1 MPKPKIGLSMLYTLS
16 QPFSSMI
23 RRLGKIETKYVE
35 IVDDGLHTLNKRRI
49 SKLND
54 AANSRSLTF
63 TVHCPFAD
71 INIASPSKPMLKASL
86 KRLRQ
91 SMEYANELNA
101 ALFVLHGG
109 LHGGISPFYPG
120 RDWKQNVQSLRELSA
135 TARDLGLTVAIEN
148 LPKKYGGIMKA
159 PEDFVKLYEE
169 TNLDMGIVLDVGHA
183 NLEAQTEPFLKQL
196 PDKIWH
202 LHLSDNIGEQD
213 QHLGIGD
220 GKINWQSLAETLKAI
235 GYDKLIMVESVYHA
249 EESLAVL
256 KRLFA

>member
-1 MPKPKIGLSMLYTLS
+1 MPNPKIGLSMLYTLG
-16 QPFSSMI
+16 QPFNNMI
-23 RRLGKIETKYVE
+23 KRLGAVETNYVE

-49 SKLND
+49 SRLNH
-54 AANSRSLTF
+54 AAKSRNLTF

-91 SMEYANELNA
+91 SMEYANQLNA

-120 RDWKQNVQSLRELSA
+120 KDWKQNVQSLCQLSE
-135 TARDLGLTVAIEN
+135 TARDLGLTVAVEN

-183 NLEAQTEPFLKQL
+183 NLETQTEPFLKQL
-196 PDKIWH
+196 PEKIWH
-202 LHLSDNIGEQD
+202 LHLSDNVGEQD

-220 GKINWQSLAETLKAI
+220 GKIDWQRLAETLKAI
-235 GYDKLIMVESVYHA
+235 GYDRMIMVESIFQA